1 MPPLR
6 LCLHLMCLRWFV
18 WHRWGSD
25 ATCALVLE
33 YLAIDTSCFLLT
45 EKTHVPTESY
55 SSLLWP
61 NRSCCSWKGSPNS
74 QISTEQKMGTHSRK
88 HSRQLSQE
96 TQAMHLGHGCPPCPA
111 TAIHTCSTQPTTN
124 GKSHLSVL
132 ARRHLGCRGDP
143 FGARGSIPRLM
154 ERSSSTL
161 GFSAG
166 LRPRQTLSKSQEGN
180 PSVEVANP
188 APPRFRTRASTAK

>member
-61 NRSCCSWKGSPNS
+61 HRTVSF
-74 QISTEQKMGTHSRK
+74 QRSRK
-88 HSRQLSQE
+88 WAHIRANIPGSCRKKPRPCTSGIVAHRVLQRQYVHVARS
-96 TQAMHLGHGCPPCPA
+96 
-111 TAIHTCSTQPTTN
+111 N

-180 PSVEVANP
+180 PSVEVADP